1 MKNTIIT
8 IDGHSGCGKSTLA
21 KSLAKELKFLYIDTG
36 AMYRAISLF
45 FLRSN
50 LISNDGKLKN
60 GYQHSMKDI
69 KIDFSDPSSNGKSFV
84 RLNTEVVEEEIRGI
98 DISNLVSQ
106 VSKNRAVRMKMVS
119 IQKSYG
125 AENNLVMDG
134 RDIGSV
140 VFPNAD
146 LKFWLTASVEKRAY
160 RRWLEYKQ
168 KGQNILIENVVE
180 NINFRDKNDENRKES
195 PLVKPLNSIE
205 IDSTHINAKETFL
218 LTLDIIKNH
227 LKY

>member
-50 LISNDGKLKN
+50 LISDDGKLKN

-69 KIDFSDPSSNGKSFV
+69 KIDFSNPSSNGKSFV
-84 RLNTEVVEEEIRGI
+84 RLNTEEVEEEIRGI

-205 IDSTHINAKETFL
+205 IDSTRINAKETFL
-218 LTLDIIKNH
+218 LTLDIIKKH

>member
-50 LISNDGKLKN
+50 LISDDGKLKN

-218 LTLDIIKNH
+218 LTLDIIKKH

>member
-1 MKNTIIT
+1 
-8 IDGHSGCGKSTLA
+8 
-21 KSLAKELKFLYIDTG
+21 
-36 AMYRAISLF
+36 
-45 FLRSN
+45 
-50 LISNDGKLKN
+50 
-60 GYQHSMKDI
+60 
-69 KIDFSDPSSNGKSFV
+69 
-84 RLNTEVVEEEIRGI
+84 
-98 DISNLVSQ
+98 
-106 VSKNRAVRMKMVS
+106 
-119 IQKSYG
+119 
-125 AENNLVMDG
+125 
-134 RDIGSV
+134 

-218 LTLDIIKNH
+218 LTLDIIKKH

>member
-69 KIDFSDPSSNGKSFV
+69 KIDFSNPSSNGKSFV

-218 LTLDIIKNH
+218 LTLDIIKKH